1 MIRVSNGLKVSP
13 LAVRSSERV
22 TDGEPAFKP
31 TFTVIEVAAVEP
43 EVEVAMVVKPKRR
56 KKREVK

>member
-13 LAVRSSERV
+13 LAVSSSERRV
-22 TDGEPAFKP
+22 GLSPIGK
-31 TFTVIEVAAVEP
+31 VVVMEVATVEP
-43 EVEVAMVVKPKRR
+43 EVEVATVAKPKRR